1 MLTWLFLACWSKAL
15 DHSIMLTT
23 RRRSSVWNVH
33 GGGPKVIFPL
43 GCCDHNS
50 FSFKFFQ
57 LGVLTFNLTALLVKH
72 WQIAGALRA
81 MSQTVTHHAVND
93 VCPFRKKMRTCVSK
107 VTYFQQTCSSP
118 MESQWP
124 CSKKQGPMS
133 LAFHCAAVITSHCDQ
148 SSPM

>member
-43 GCCDHNS
+43 GCCDHSS

-57 LGVLTFNLTALLVKH
+57 LGVLTVNLTALLVKH

-93 VCPFRKKMRTCVSK
+93 VCPLEKKWEHVFPKLHIFNRLAAL
-107 VTYFQQTCSSP
+107 
-118 MESQWP
+118 QW
-124 CSKKQGPMS
+124 KANGP
-133 LAFHCAAVITSHCDQ
+133 AARNKALCHWLSIVLLWSEQ
-148 SSPM
+148 PNVKRP